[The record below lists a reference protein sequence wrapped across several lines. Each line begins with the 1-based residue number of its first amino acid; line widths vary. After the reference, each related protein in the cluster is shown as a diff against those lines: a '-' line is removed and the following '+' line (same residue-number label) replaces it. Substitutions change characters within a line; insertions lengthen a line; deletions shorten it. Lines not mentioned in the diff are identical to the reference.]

1 MVMVRGLAFFLLF
14 CLSAQPVFA
23 FTVNWPERVQRFSR
37 YVGRHAIAQ
46 DRRTQALGVQSR
58 SFHSRVPGY
67 VRALEARARP
77 FQAKPISEAARN

>member
-1 MVMVRGLAFFLLF
+1 MVVVRSLAVFLLL
-14 CLSAQPVFA
+14 CLSAQPVLA

-46 DRRTQALGVQSR
+46 DRRTQVLGVQSR
-58 SFHSRVPGY
+58 SFNSRVQGY

-77 FQAKPISEAARN
+77 FQAKPAPETARN